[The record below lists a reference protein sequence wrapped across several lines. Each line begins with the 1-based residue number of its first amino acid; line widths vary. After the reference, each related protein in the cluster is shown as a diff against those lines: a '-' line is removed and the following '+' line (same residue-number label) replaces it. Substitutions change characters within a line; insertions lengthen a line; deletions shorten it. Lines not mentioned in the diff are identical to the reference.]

1 MSSKGLITGASV
13 QSLFPVNIMKF
24 KLWDHYD
31 KWDQLQNLLIDAE
44 QTEKTILEGKG
55 QTSFIED
62 WRERSYLLDQFEELN
77 SIMLSCV
84 TNMCRVNSIDHVI
97 IDDSWYTIMHKGS
110 RLQRHRHENSV
121 YSGTLFVN
129 APEGSHGLAFAN
141 PTIPHRMMERQNATN
156 PSTTYAH
163 LEEVESGD
171 LLLYPSWMEHFVPT
185 VECDYRT
192 TISFNTVY
200 PRYEKIATP

>member
-1 MSSKGLITGASV
+1 MTTKGLITGASV

-62 WRERSYLLDQFEELN
+62 WKERCYLLDQFEELD
-77 SIMLSCV
+77 SILLSCV
-84 TNMCRVNSIDHVI
+84 TNMCRVHSIEPVV

-110 RLQRHRHENSV
+110 RVQRHRHENSV

-129 APEGSHGLAFAN
+129 APEGSHGLAFGN
-141 PTIPHRMMERQNATN
+141 PTIPYRMMERQNAQT
-156 PSTTYAH
+156 PSTMYAH
-163 LEEVESGD
+163 LEEVETGD
-171 LLLYPSWMEHFVPT
+171 LLLYPSWIEHFVPT
-185 VECDYRT
+185 IDCDYRT
-192 TISFNTVY
+192 TINFNTIY
-200 PRYEKIATP
+200 PMHEKAIK